1 MGVGRPPGPAV
12 TLDVVAQALDAVHA
26 LVLTLAL
33 VSARLLGVMAIAP
46 AFERL
51 GWTNTMRGAAAMA
64 FAAPMVTVTAP
75 PMFDGGLPTM
85 FTGVGLVLKEV
96 TVGFIIGFIFGIP
109 FWAAQAA
116 GDIMD
121 LQRGSTSAT
130 LVDPGSGTD
139 GGVTGTLLTLA
150 MLAMF
155 FSANGVDVLVAAVYD
170 SYRLWPLDRLWP
182 QFELAHA
189 FIVLRL
195 LNDITFLGV
204 LMAAP
209 IMAAML
215 ITDVVLAFVARAA
228 PQLNAFS
235 LSMAL
240 KNLVFML
247 LLVVYCA
254 FLVAYMRDGLA
265 YGVNSARVLGE
276 LAPRQ

>member
-1 MGVGRPPGPAV
+1 MSLALVS
-12 TLDVVAQALDAVHA
+12 QALDALHA

-51 GWTNTMRGAAAMA
+51 GLTNTMRGAAAMA
-64 FAAPMVTVTAP
+64 FAAPMVAVAP
-75 PMFDGGLPTM
+75 PPMLDGSLPTM
-85 FTGVGLVLKEV
+85 FAGVGLALKEA

-130 LVDPGSGTD
+130 LIDPSSGTD
-139 GGVTGTLLTLA
+139 AGVTGTLLTLA

-155 FSANGVDVLVAAVYD
+155 FSANGVDVMVAAVYD
-170 SYRLWPLDRLWP
+170 SYLLWPLDRLWP
-182 QFELAHA
+182 QFEVAHA

-195 LNDITFLGV
+195 LNDVTFLGV

-235 LSMAL
+235 LSLAL

-247 LLVVYCA
+247 LLVVYCT
-254 FLVAYMRDGLA
+254 FLVTYMRDGLA
-265 YGVNSARVLGE
+265 YGLNSAQVLGE
-276 LAPRQ
+276 LAPRR

>member
-1 MGVGRPPGPAV
+1 M
-12 TLDVVAQALDAVHA
+12 TLDLVSQALHA
-26 LVLTLAL
+26 IHAHILMLAL

-51 GWTNTMRGAAAMA
+51 GLTNTMRGAAAMA
-64 FAAPMVTVTAP
+64 FAAPMVAVAP
-75 PMFDGGLPTM
+75 PSMFEAGLPTM
-85 FTGVGLVLKEV
+85 FVGVGLALKEAM
-96 TVGFIIGFIFGIP
+96 VGFLIGFIFGIP

-130 LVDPGSGTD
+130 LIDPSSGTD
-139 GGVTGTLLTLA
+139 AGVTGTLLTLA

-155 FSANGVDVLVAAVYD
+155 FSADGVDVMVAAVYD
-170 SYRLWPLDRLWP
+170 SYLLWPLDRLWP

-215 ITDVVLAFVARAA
+215 LTDVVLAFVARAA
-228 PQLNAFS
+228 PQLNIFS
-235 LSMAL
+235 LSLAL
-240 KNLVFML
+240 KNVVFML
-247 LLVVYCA
+247 LLVVYCT
-254 FLVAYMRDGLA
+254 FLVTYMRDGLA
-265 YGVNSARVLGE
+265 YGLNSALVLGE
-276 LAPRQ
+276 LAPRR